1 MASRKATRLSSI
13 VIPCC
18 HLGADGDD
26 EDWYPRAVV
35 DEVVAHAAQYGAFDG
50 AEAAR
55 PHTDEVGLLIVGH
68 LEDSLSGVLHRLT
81 RRLEADLNGANTTI
95 LCITSRI

>member
-1 MASRKATRLSSI
+1 MASRKATRPPSI

-18 HLGADGDD
+18 HLGADRDD
-26 EDWYPRAVV
+26 EDGYPRAVV

-68 LEDSLSGVLHRLT
+68 LEDSLASVLHRLAG
-81 RRLEADLNGANTTI
+81 RLEADLNGAK
-95 LCITSRI
+95 TSNNI